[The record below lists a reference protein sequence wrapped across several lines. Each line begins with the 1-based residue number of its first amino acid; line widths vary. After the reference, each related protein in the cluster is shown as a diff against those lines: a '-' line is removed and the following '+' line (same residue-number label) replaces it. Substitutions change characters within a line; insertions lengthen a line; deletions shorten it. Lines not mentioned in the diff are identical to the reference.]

1 MRALK
6 ISAGIWYL
14 GAVGD
19 RFVKQGY
26 RPDKTIA
33 ERFKIA
39 GAIAGVQGIELHYPT
54 ELSDNNFLELKKLAN
69 GLGLKYVMITPHLWV
84 DPETCSGES
93 KQSNVNS
100 S

>member
-1 MRALK
+1 MRDLK

-33 ERFKIA
+33 ERFRLA
-39 GAIAGVQGIELHYPT
+39 GSIDGVSG
-54 ELSDNNFLELKKLAN
+54 
-69 GLGLKYVMITPHLWV
+69 TPRNCLMLILV
-84 DPETCSGES
+84 I
-93 KQSNVNS
+93 
-100 S
+100 